1 MQFACLHIE
10 EVDGCTS
17 MVVSD
22 CFVVIICDAVVDS
35 GDRIVEIVVTG
46 DITFVVV
53 VVNSVVIFVTVVVV
67 VVAVVVFGTVVGA
80 VVVVAVVVGVV
91 EVSVVV
97 VDSVLNVDEG
107 IEVVVAK
114 LLIRSPSQLS
124 VRTTLRLSRNII
136 NMINLMLNSL
146 SDMQLTLLRNDFK
159 NPFSPYLVVFLFS
172 YLNLYACSN

>member
-1 MQFACLHIE
+1 MQFACLHI
-10 EVDGCTS
+10 VDGCTS

-35 GDRIVEIVVTG
+35 GDRFVEIVVTG

-53 VVNSVVIFVTVVVV
+53 VVNSVVVFVTVVVV
-67 VVAVVVFGTVVGA
+67 VAVAAFGTVVGA
-80 VVVVAVVVGVV
+80 VVGVAVVVSVA

-114 LLIRSPSQLS
+114 LRSPSQLS

-146 SDMQLTLLRNDFK
+146 SDMQMTLLRNDFK
-159 NPFSPYLVVFLFS
+159 NHISPYLVVFLFS
-172 YLNLYACSN
+172 YLNLYVCSN